1 MEKFKFKIAEREAA
15 GWSMGHGKPLIFL
28 HGWGGCKESWE
39 LLMTRLGVLGL
50 TEKHC
55 LIALDLPGFGESE
68 EPSVAWG
75 VGNYVVWFEEVLD
88 YLNGKYG
95 ANFSDGYDLVVH
107 SFGGRMLF
115 KMLGQQE
122 TKKYHLDRLVII
134 AAAGI
139 KHQKS
144 LKIRIAGTLA
154 KTGKKVLTVGPLKW
168 VAPLAQKGLY
178 KVLKSHDYEKTSGVM
193 RETFLKVIDED
204 LRDNVVQGA
213 RNPALIFWGKKDTY
227 VPVSDARLIHLK
239 IPGSKLIIFPDGKHG
254 IHRTKA
260 EEIADLVSEFIK

>member
-1 MEKFKFKIAEREAA
+1 MEIFKFRIEGKEAA
-15 GWSMGHGKPLIFL
+15 GVMMGKGRPMIFL
-28 HGWGGCKESWE
+28 QGWGGSKESWE

-68 EPSVAWG
+68 EPETPWSVG
-75 VGNYVVWFEEVLD
+75 DYVNWFEQVLQ
-88 YLNGKYG
+88 YLDSEMGID
-95 ANFSDGYDLVVH
+95 FSEGYDLAVH

-115 KMLGQQE
+115 KMLGR
-122 TKKYHLDRLVII
+122 KDASKYKLDRLVII

-144 LKIRIAGTLA
+144 LKIRVAGTLA
-154 KTGKKVLTVGPLKW
+154 KTGKKVLGAGPLKW

-204 LRDNVVQGA
+204 LRDNVVQGCK
-213 RNPALIFWGKKDTY
+213 NPALIFWGKKDTY
-227 VPVSDARLIHLK
+227 VPVTDARLIHLK